1 MIETEFRLLPELVD
15 REIGVSEWITVDQ
28 TMIDGFAAATGD
40 HQWIHVDRE
49 RATREIGST
58 IAHGFLTLSLIP
70 RLANPMLAVAGQKHR
85 LNYGLNRV
93 RFTQPVRAGQR
104 VRLRQTARSCE
115 PKGAAM
121 LIAFECVFEIEGE
134 ERPACIAEQLVQ
146 FVPEGAD

>member
-1 MIETEFRLLPELVD
+1 MIETEFSLLPDLVG
-15 REIGVSEWITVDQ
+15 RETGLSDWVTVDQ
-28 TMIDGFAAATGD
+28 AMIDDFADATGD
-40 HQWIHVDRE
+40 HQWIHVDRA

-70 RLANPMLAVAGQKHR
+70 RLANPLLKVAGQQHR

-104 VRLRQTARSCE
+104 IRLRQTARACE
-115 PKGAAM
+115 ARGTAFLM
-121 LIAFECVFEIEGE
+121 TFECLFEIEGE

-146 FVPEGAD
+146 FVPETG